1 MKFDKFDAF
10 IILSCKRFTEI
21 DSKIAKAVQERGKI
35 YFFCRSQVDNDVNA
49 EKRRLKSKFS
59 QCEVE
64 AKIREDSLQNL
75 RRVGGSTGHI
85 YLLNSLDEGEYDFN
99 KLKMDILEALPAIKS
114 EALGN
119 GLRPFPIV
127 APELDT
133 RLNLV

>member
-1 MKFDKFDAF
+1 MEFDKFDAF

-35 YFFCRSQVDNDVNA
+35 FFFCRSQVDNDVNA

-59 QCEVE
+59 QSEVE
-64 AKIREDSLQNL
+64 SKIREDSLQNL
-75 RRVGGSTGHI
+75 RRVGGCIGHI
-85 YLLNSLDEGEYDFN
+85 YLLNSFAEGEYDFN

-119 GLRPFPIV
+119 RLRPYLSLI
-127 APELDT
+127 L
-133 RLNLV
+133 RSHL